1 MPKVWREDMEM
12 SVITKPG
19 PLDSLRDLG
28 RDRSVAADLPS
39 ELAVMLA
46 INSKQK
52 IVPLIDSAA

>member
-1 MPKVWREDMEM
+1 M
-12 SVITKPG
+12 SAITKPG